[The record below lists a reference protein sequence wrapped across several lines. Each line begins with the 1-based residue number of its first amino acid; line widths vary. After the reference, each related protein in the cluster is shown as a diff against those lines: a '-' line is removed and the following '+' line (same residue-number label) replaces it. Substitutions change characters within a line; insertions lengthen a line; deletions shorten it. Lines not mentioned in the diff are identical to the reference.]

1 MTLFR
6 SDDAG
11 IEWVVKGIPETVTI
25 KDPDDASVT
34 RDLKRLQMVAIQV
47 HGPEVGSIIKSQI
60 G

>member
-1 MTLFR
+1 V
-6 SDDAG
+6 G
-11 IEWVVKGIPETVTI
+11 KGIPETVTI
-25 KDPDDASVT
+25 KDPDDASGT